1 MNAQSVIKSYISP
14 KPILRILALA
24 TAVLGAVFLALA
36 FGAGGNDDK
45 ASAEPFYP
53 SDSAT
58 GSYCYVD
65 VVGVSDWLYKVGDYD
80 TYYTI
85 QDNENYFY
93 IAKIP
98 SSTIKK
104 LSAQS
109 AFFEAYMNKEASI
122 DDAPQPY
129 RLYGVVRSVGSET
142 KKNICDV
149 WGFEST
155 DYDRIFGINML
166 DAGSSPS
173 SDKTGGFAA
182 GSVLLLSFALIFG
195 ILVLVTNSKVKK
207 SLNRLEELGLTEQAA
222 GELDMSGADVIGKD
236 AARLT
241 DHFIFGKG
249 TGIALRYEDVVWAYK
264 RIQRYNFVAVSESL
278 MLYAVYP
285 IDQLSLITTTGRGS
299 SKGLIESAIQLIYS
313 RNPNAMIGYN
323 GEYLKAY
330 RDYRKQA
337 KSGNPTVPPVN

>member
-24 TAVLGAVFLALA
+24 TAVLGVLFIFLAI
-36 FGAGGNDDK
+36 GAGGKDDK

-53 SDSAT
+53 SDSPT

-85 QDNENYFY
+85 QDNEDYFY

-98 SSTIKK
+98 SSIIKK

-109 AFFEAYMNKEASI
+109 AYFEAYMNEEAAE
-122 DDAPQPY
+122 APEPY
-129 RLYGVVRSVGSET
+129 RMYGIVRSVGSET
-142 KKNICDV
+142 KKSICEV
-149 WGFEST
+149 WGFESA
-155 DYDRIFGINML
+155 DYDRIFGKNML

-182 GSVLLLSFALIFG
+182 GAVFMLSFALIFG
-195 ILVLVTNSKVKK
+195 ILVLVTDSKVKK
-207 SLNRLEELGLTEQAA
+207 SLNRLEELGLTELAA
-222 GELDMSGADVIGKD
+222 GELDMPGAEIIGKD

-249 TGIALRYEDVVWAYK
+249 NGVALRYEDVVWTYK
-264 RIQRYNFVAVSESL
+264 RVQRYNFIAVSESL
-278 MLYAVYP
+278 MVYAVHP
-285 IDQLSLITTTGRGS
+285 INQLSLFTTSGRGS
-299 SKGLIESAIQLIYS
+299 SKGLIESAIQIIYS
-313 RNPNAMIGYN
+313 RNPNAMIGYSAEN
-323 GEYLKAY
+323 QRAY
-330 RDYRKQA
+330 GNYRKQA
-337 KSGNPTVPPVN
+337 KSGNPMTPPVN